1 MSIWGRLLG
10 GAAGFALGG
19 PIGAILGVMAGSAFD
34 RKKQH
39 TFNFSKISQEQK
51 QQIFTISFIVL
62 AAKLAKSDGQ
72 VTDDEIRAFK
82 EKFNVPKSE
91 LNKVGKIFNE
101 AKKDVYGYKQIAD
114 QVGLVFSNNKILL
127 EEMLNNL
134 FFIAASDGQISLKE
148 VELLRSISQSF
159 SFDENTFQRIFQM
172 NLKDNASDP
181 YRVLDVSRDDT
192 DQEIR
197 KKWIQLNKEHH
208 PDNLIARGMPK
219 EFIEQ
224 SNKELAAINLAYD
237 KIKEI
242 ELLRSISQSFS
253 FDENTFQRIFQ
264 MNLNDNT
271 SDPYRVLDVSRDDS
285 DQEIRKKWIQLNK
298 EHHPDNLI
306 ARGMPKE
313 FIEQSNKELAAINL
327 AYDKIKEIRAKS

>member
-1 MSIWGRLLG
+1 MHLIE
-10 GAAGFALGG
+10 
-19 PIGAILGVMAGSAFD
+19 
-34 RKKQH
+34 KNKH

-62 AAKLAKSDGQ
+62 SAKLAKSDGQ

-172 NLKDNASDP
+172 NLKDNTSDP
-181 YRVLDVSRDDT
+181 YKILDVSRDDT

-242 ELLRSISQSFS
+242 
-253 FDENTFQRIFQ
+253 
-264 MNLNDNT
+264 
-271 SDPYRVLDVSRDDS
+271 
-285 DQEIRKKWIQLNK
+285 
-298 EHHPDNLI
+298 
-306 ARGMPKE
+306 
-313 FIEQSNKELAAINL
+313 
-327 AYDKIKEIRAKS
+327 RAKS

>member
-19 PIGAILGVMAGSAFD
+19 PIGAIIGVMAGSAFD
-34 RKKQH
+34 RKKKSS
-39 TFNFSKISQEQK
+39 FNFSKISQEQK

-62 AAKLAKSDGQ
+62 SAKLAKSDGQ
-72 VTDDEIRAFK
+72 VTNDEIQAFK

-91 LNKVGKIFNE
+91 LSKVGKIFNE

-114 QVGLVFSNNKILL
+114 QVGLVFANNKILL

-159 SFDENTFQRIFQM
+159 LIDENTFQRIFQM
-172 NLKDNASDP
+172 NLKDN
-181 YRVLDVSRDDT
+181 
-192 DQEIR
+192 
-197 KKWIQLNKEHH
+197 
-208 PDNLIARGMPK
+208 
-219 EFIEQ
+219 
-224 SNKELAAINLAYD
+224 
-237 KIKEI
+237 
-242 ELLRSISQSFS
+242 
-253 FDENTFQRIFQ
+253 
-264 MNLNDNT
+264 T
-271 SDPYRVLDVSRDDS
+271 SDPYRILDVKREDS

-306 ARGMPKE
+306 AKGMPKE

>member
-34 RKKQH
+34 KKNKSS
-39 TFNFSKISQEQK
+39 FNYSKISQEQK
-51 QQIFTISFIVL
+51 QQVFTISFIIL
-62 AAKLAKSDGQ
+62 SAKLAKSDGQ
-72 VTDDEIRAFK
+72 VTDDEIQAFK

-114 QVGLVFSNNKILL
+114 QVGLLFADNQILL
-127 EEMLNNL
+127 EELLNNL
-134 FFIAASDGQISLKE
+134 FYIAASDGQISLKE
-148 VELLRSISQSF
+148 IDLLKSISQSF

-172 NLKDNASDP
+172 NLKDN
-181 YRVLDVSRDDT
+181 
-192 DQEIR
+192 
-197 KKWIQLNKEHH
+197 
-208 PDNLIARGMPK
+208 
-219 EFIEQ
+219 
-224 SNKELAAINLAYD
+224 
-237 KIKEI
+237 
-242 ELLRSISQSFS
+242 
-253 FDENTFQRIFQ
+253 
-264 MNLNDNT
+264 T
-271 SDPYRVLDVSRDDS
+271 SDPYRIIGVSRDDS

-313 FIEQSNKELAAINL
+313 FIEQSNKELAAINI

>member
-34 RKKQH
+34 KKNKSS
-39 TFNFSKISQEQK
+39 FNYSKISQEQK
-51 QQIFTISFIVL
+51 QQVFTISFIIL
-62 AAKLAKSDGQ
+62 SAKLAKSDGQ
-72 VTDDEIRAFK
+72 VTDDEIQAFK

-114 QVGLVFSNNKILL
+114 QVGLLFADNQILL
-127 EEMLNNL
+127 EELLNNL
-134 FFIAASDGQISLKE
+134 FYIAASDGQISLKE
-148 VELLRSISQSF
+148 IDLLKSISQSF

-172 NLKDNASDP
+172 NLKDN
-181 YRVLDVSRDDT
+181 
-192 DQEIR
+192 
-197 KKWIQLNKEHH
+197 
-208 PDNLIARGMPK
+208 
-219 EFIEQ
+219 
-224 SNKELAAINLAYD
+224 
-237 KIKEI
+237 
-242 ELLRSISQSFS
+242 
-253 FDENTFQRIFQ
+253 
-264 MNLNDNT
+264 T
-271 SDPYRVLDVSRDDS
+271 SDPYRILGVSRDDS

-313 FIEQSNKELAAINL
+313 FIEQSNKELAAINI

>member
-34 RKKQH
+34 RKKQSS
-39 TFNFSKISQEQK
+39 FNFSQISQEQK

-62 AAKLAKSDGQ
+62 SAKLAKSDGQ
-72 VTDDEIRAFK
+72 VTNDEIQAFK

-91 LNKVGKIFNE
+91 LSKVGKIFNE

-114 QVGLVFSNNKILL
+114 QVGLVFANNKILL

-134 FFIAASDGQISLKE
+134 FFIAASDGEISLKE

-159 SFDENTFQRIFQM
+159 LIDENTFQRIFQM
-172 NLKDNASDP
+172 NLKNNTSDP
-181 YRVLDVSRDDT
+181 YRILDVKREDS

-197 KKWIQLNKEHH
+197 KKWIELNKEHH
-208 PDNLIARGMPK
+208 PDNLIAKGMP
-219 EFIEQ
+219 E
-224 SNKELAAINLAYD
+224 
-237 KIKEI
+237 
-242 ELLRSISQSFS
+242 
-253 FDENTFQRIFQ
+253 
-264 MNLNDNT
+264 
-271 SDPYRVLDVSRDDS
+271 
-285 DQEIRKKWIQLNK
+285 
-298 EHHPDNLI
+298 
-306 ARGMPKE
+306 E

>member
-34 RKKQH
+34 KKKQSK
-39 TFNFSKISQEQK
+39 FNFSQISQDQK

-62 AAKLAKSDGQ
+62 SAKLAKSDGQ
-72 VTDDEIRAFK
+72 VTNDEVQAFK

-91 LNKVGKIFNE
+91 LSKVGKIFNE

-114 QVGLVFSNNKILL
+114 QVGLVFANDRILL

-134 FFIAASDGQISLKE
+134 FFIAASDGQISL
-148 VELLRSISQSF
+148 
-159 SFDENTFQRIFQM
+159 
-172 NLKDNASDP
+172 
-181 YRVLDVSRDDT
+181 
-192 DQEIR
+192 
-197 KKWIQLNKEHH
+197 
-208 PDNLIARGMPK
+208 
-219 EFIEQ
+219 
-224 SNKELAAINLAYD
+224 
-237 KIKEI
+237 KEI

-264 MNLNDNT
+264 INLKDNT
-271 SDPYRVLDVSRDDS
+271 SDPYKILNVQREDS

-306 ARGMPKE
+306 AKGMPKE

>member
-1 MSIWGRLLG
+1 MSIWGKLLG

-34 RKKQH
+34 RKKQSS
-39 TFNFSKISQEQK
+39 FNFSNISQEQK

-62 AAKLAKSDGQ
+62 SAKLAKSDGQ
-72 VTDDEIRAFK
+72 VTNDEIQAFK

-91 LNKVGKIFNE
+91 LSKVGKIFNE

-159 SFDENTFQRIFQM
+159 LIDENTFQRIFQM
-172 NLKDNASDP
+172 NLKN
-181 YRVLDVSRDDT
+181 
-192 DQEIR
+192 
-197 KKWIQLNKEHH
+197 
-208 PDNLIARGMPK
+208 
-219 EFIEQ
+219 
-224 SNKELAAINLAYD
+224 
-237 KIKEI
+237 
-242 ELLRSISQSFS
+242 
-253 FDENTFQRIFQ
+253 
-264 MNLNDNT
+264 NT
-271 SDPYRVLDVSRDDS
+271 SDPYRILDVKREDS

-306 ARGMPKE
+306 AKGMPKE

-327 AYDKIKEIRAKS
+327 AYDKIKEIRANS

>member
-1 MSIWGRLLG
+1 MSIWGKLLG

-34 RKKQH
+34 KKNKSS
-39 TFNFSKISQEQK
+39 FNYSKISQEQK
-51 QQIFTISFIVL
+51 QQVFTISFIIL
-62 AAKLAKSDGQ
+62 SAKLAKSDGQ
-72 VTDDEIRAFK
+72 VTDDEIQAFK

-114 QVGLVFSNNKILL
+114 QVGLLFADNKILL
-127 EEMLNNL
+127 EELLNNL
-134 FFIAASDGQISLKE
+134 FYIAASDGQISLKE
-148 VELLRSISQSF
+148 IDLLKSISQSF

-172 NLKDNASDP
+172 NLKDN
-181 YRVLDVSRDDT
+181 
-192 DQEIR
+192 
-197 KKWIQLNKEHH
+197 
-208 PDNLIARGMPK
+208 
-219 EFIEQ
+219 
-224 SNKELAAINLAYD
+224 
-237 KIKEI
+237 
-242 ELLRSISQSFS
+242 
-253 FDENTFQRIFQ
+253 
-264 MNLNDNT
+264 T
-271 SDPYRVLDVSRDDS
+271 SDPYRILGVSRDDS

-313 FIEQSNKELAAINL
+313 FIEQSNKELAAINI